1 MNTTDPCPSAG
12 LVNDSSPSVGG
23 APWVPS
29 VLRDAV
35 SPDLTLAS
43 PSRLLSRPCHAE
55 SSAVLGKWGRGS
67 R

>member
-1 MNTTDPCPSAG
+1 MNSIDPCPSVG
-12 LVNDSSPSVGG
+12 LVNNSSPSVAG
-23 APWVPS
+23 ALGVPS

-35 SPDLTLAS
+35 SPDLTPAS
-43 PSRLLSRPCHAE
+43 LSRLLDRPRHAE